1 MDYVTVG
8 RIVAPQGIKGE
19 VKILV
24 TTDFPERFDKGNT
37 VKVKTEKEVVSRKI
51 TSSRE
56 SKGCVIAKLSGVD
69 TRNDAEDLRGAEIV
83 ITEDELGDLGED
95 RFYLFDL
102 VGMKVTDDGG
112 RDFGTITEVLQG
124 GANDVY
130 VTDKGVLIPALKA
143 VVKKVDTENK
153 SMTID
158 PPEGLPVE

>member
-8 RIVAPQGIKGE
+8 RVVAAHGIKGE

-24 TTDFPERFDKGNT
+24 TTDFPERFDAGNT
-37 VKVKTEKEVVSRKI
+37 VRVKTEKEVAERKI
-51 TSSRE
+51 TASRE
-56 SKGCVIAKLSGVD
+56 SKGCIIAKLSGID

-83 ITEDELGDLGED
+83 ITENELGDLGED

-102 VGMKVTDDGG
+102 MGMTVTGIDG

-130 VTDKGVLIPALKA
+130 VTDKGVLVPALKA
-143 VVKKVDTENK
+143 IVKKVDVASK
-153 SMTID
+153 AMIID
-158 PPEGLPVE
+158 PPEGLPGA